1 MPLAALSKNLWK
13 RFIEVKD
20 SSRQFD
26 SIIRY
31 GHPESTLICFYPLE
45 AELSPLSFLPLFLM
59 KKSKATCQS
68 FVSLLVLWHF
78 PSEDFSLHHK
88 PGKNT
93 HLLLLFLHLVLTN
106 PKQDNAI
113 FFSDKAYGD
122 LGCWTVNHRGL
133 RSKPERTHPS
143 CTGGTQ
149 ISFSAPVAESV
160 PAHLHKPEGFLCP
173 KKMLKQRHPK
183 FSR

>member
-68 FVSLLVLWHF
+68 FMSLLVLWHF

-93 HLLLLFLHLVLTN
+93 HLLLLLLHLVLTN

-113 FFSDKAYGD
+113 FFQARHTGTLDAEQSITGD
-122 LGCWTVNHRGL
+122 WGQSQSEHIPAAQGEHRLVSQLLLLSLSQLTCTSL
-133 RSKPERTHPS
+133 RGS
-143 CTGGTQ
+143 
-149 ISFSAPVAESV
+149 SAP
-160 PAHLHKPEGFLCP
+160 KRC
-173 KKMLKQRHPK
+173 
-183 FSR
+183 